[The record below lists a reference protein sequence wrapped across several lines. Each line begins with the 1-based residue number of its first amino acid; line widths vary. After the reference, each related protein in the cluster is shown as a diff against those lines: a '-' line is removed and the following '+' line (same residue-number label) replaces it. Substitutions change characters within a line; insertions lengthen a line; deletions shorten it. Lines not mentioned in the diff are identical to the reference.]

1 MTEKVA
7 GAVKSYVA
15 PLCDRRNASA
25 AEGRDDRS
33 HYESVLLATAL
44 GVRIFA
50 GTVRRKLKLN
60 LVSEIVGEERVYS
73 IKARYTDC
81 SKRTAARRAVSPWR
95 KSMDHQTLEAEI
107 TRLQISASMN
117 SAAVGRAG
125 RARIVGH
132 ATVATTSNVEGT
144 GVPVRCLLNSE
155 RPWICSGLVELRR

>member
-25 AEGRDDRS
+25 AEGGDDRS

-81 SKRTAARRAVSPWR
+81 SKRPPLDAPLARGGNRWITKPWR
-95 KSMDHQTLEAEI
+95 PRS
-107 TRLQISASMN
+107 
-117 SAAVGRAG
+117 RAC
-125 RARIVGH
+125 RSWPR
-132 ATVATTSNVEGT
+132 
-144 GVPVRCLLNSE
+144 
-155 RPWICSGLVELRR
+155 